1 MKNLLSFLKKE
12 AVLCAAGLLAVI
24 SAFIVPPSAAYLKY
38 IDYRVL
44 ALLFGLM
51 LVVGGFQSIGFF
63 RYLGDRLLARASC
76 TRHLCL
82 LLVFLC
88 FFSSMF
94 ITNDVALLTFVPFAV
109 MLFAMAGEEKL
120 LIPVVVLQTIAANLG
135 SMLTPIGNPQNLY
148 LYSSYSFSPTDF
160 VLRMLPLSALSA
172 GLLILCSF
180 LLPNRPLSAPAS
192 GCTATEFS
200 ASAESTDSAGQT
212 SSPTVKIPAVHK
224 LIAYTLLFLVCLL
237 CVFRLISWP
246 IMLGILICAV
256 FFLDRK
262 LFGSVDYFLL
272 LTFVCFF
279 LFIGNMQRI
288 PAISDLLRSLITG
301 RELLLGTLFSQCISN
316 VPAAILLSGFTDQAL
331 PLLYGVNVGGL
342 GTLIASLAS
351 VISYRLYSGSRN
363 ARKGAYLKVFTL
375 YNVLFLVVLY
385 IAAWFLLTSPLN

>member
-1 MKNLLSFLKKE
+1 MKSLLSFMKKE

-24 SAFIVPPSAAYLKY
+24 SAFIVPPSVAYLKY

-51 LVVGGFQSIGFF
+51 LVVAGFQSIGFF
-63 RYLGDRLLARASC
+63 RYLGDRLLAKASC

-88 FFSSMF
+88 FFSSML

-109 MLFAMAGEEKL
+109 MLFAMAGEAKL

-148 LYSSYSFSPTDF
+148 LYSTYAFSPADF
-160 VLRMLPLSALSA
+160 VLHMLPLSALSA
-172 GLLILCSF
+172 GLLLLCSI
-180 LLPNRPLSAPAS
+180 LLPNRPLAAPA
-192 GCTATEFS
+192 
-200 ASAESTDSAGQT
+200 GQN
-212 SSPTVKIPAVHK
+212 SSPAVKIPAAGK

-246 IMLGILICAV
+246 VMLGILVCAV
-256 FFLDRK
+256 FFLDKK
-262 LFGSVDYFLL
+262 LFRSVDYFLL

-301 RELLLGTLFSQCISN
+301 RELLLGALFSQCISN

-385 IAAWFLLTSPLN
+385 IAARILLTSSLN

>member
-1 MKNLLSFLKKE
+1 MKSLLSFMKKE

-24 SAFIVPPSAAYLKY
+24 SAFIVPPSAAYLDY

-51 LVVGGFQSIGFF
+51 LVVAGFQSIGFF
-63 RYLGDRLLARASC
+63 RYLGDRLLAKASC

-88 FFSSMF
+88 FFSSML

-109 MLFAMAGEEKL
+109 MLFAMAGEAKL

-148 LYSSYSFSPTDF
+148 LYSTYVFSPADF
-160 VLRMLPLSALSA
+160 VLHMLPLSALSA
-172 GLLILCSF
+172 GLLLLCSI
-180 LLPNRPLSAPAS
+180 LLPNRPLAAP
-192 GCTATEFS
+192 
-200 ASAESTDSAGQT
+200 AGQT

-288 PAISDLLRSLITG
+288 SAISDLLRSLITG
-301 RELLLGTLFSQCISN
+301 RELLLGALFSQCISN

-385 IAAWFLLTSPLN
+385 IAARILLTSPLN

>member
-1 MKNLLSFLKKE
+1 MKSLLSFMKKE

-24 SAFIVPPSAAYLKY
+24 SAFIVPPSAAYLDY

-51 LVVGGFQSIGFF
+51 LVVAGFQSIGFF
-63 RYLGDRLLARASC
+63 RYLGDRLLAKASC

-88 FFSSMF
+88 FFSSML

-109 MLFAMAGEEKL
+109 MLFAMAGEAKL

-148 LYSSYSFSPTDF
+148 LYSTYAFSPADF
-160 VLRMLPLSALSA
+160 VLHMLPLSALSA
-172 GLLILCSF
+172 GLLLLCSI
-180 LLPNRPLSAPAS
+180 LLPNRPLAAPA
-192 GCTATEFS
+192 
-200 ASAESTDSAGQT
+200 GQN
-212 SSPTVKIPAVHK
+212 SSPAVKIPAAGK

-246 IMLGILICAV
+246 IMLGILICVV

-262 LFGSVDYFLL
+262 LFRSIDYFLL

-301 RELLLGTLFSQCISN
+301 RELLLGALFSQCISN

-385 IAAWFLLTSPLN
+385 IAAWVLLTSPLN

>member
-1 MKNLLSFLKKE
+1 MKNLLSFIKKE
-12 AVLCAAGLLAVI
+12 AVLCAAGLLAVV

-51 LVVGGFQSIGFF
+51 LVVAGFQSIGFF
-63 RYLGDRLLARASC
+63 RYLGDRLLAKASC

-88 FFSSMF
+88 FFSSML

-148 LYSSYSFSPTDF
+148 LYSAYAFSPADF
-160 VLRMLPLSALSA
+160 VLHMLPLSALSA
-172 GLLILCSF
+172 GLLLLCSC
-180 LLPNRPLSAPAS
+180 LLPNRPLTAPAS
-192 GCTATEFS
+192 
-200 ASAESTDSAGQT
+200 QK
-212 SSPTVKIPAVHK
+212 SSPAVKVPAADK

-237 CVFRLISWP
+237 CVLRLISWP
-246 IMLGILICAV
+246 VMLGILVCAV
-256 FFLDRK
+256 FFLDRG
-262 LFGSVDYFLL
+262 LFRSVDYFLL

-288 PAISDLLRSLITG
+288 PAISDLLRSLING

-363 ARKGAYLKVFTL
+363 ARKGTYLKIFTL

-385 IAAWFLLTSPLN
+385 IAARVLLTSSLN

>member
-1 MKNLLSFLKKE
+1 MKSLFTFIKKE

-24 SAFIVPPSAAYLKY
+24 SAFIVPPSVAYLKY

-51 LVVGGFQSIGFF
+51 LVVAGFQSIGFF
-63 RYLGDRLLARASC
+63 RYLGDRLLAKASC

-88 FFSSMF
+88 FFSSML

-109 MLFAMAGEEKL
+109 MLFAMAGEAKL

-148 LYSSYSFSPTDF
+148 LYSTYAFSPADF
-160 VLRMLPLSALSA
+160 VLHMLPLSALSA
-172 GLLILCSF
+172 GLLLLCSI
-180 LLPNRPLSAPAS
+180 LLPNRPLAAPA
-192 GCTATEFS
+192 
-200 ASAESTDSAGQT
+200 DQN
-212 SSPTVKIPAVHK
+212 SSPAVKIPAAGK
-224 LIAYTLLFLVCLL
+224 LISYTLLFLVCLL

-246 IMLGILICAV
+246 VMLGILVCAV
-256 FFLDRK
+256 FFLDKK
-262 LFGSVDYFLL
+262 LFRSVDYFLL

-301 RELLLGTLFSQCISN
+301 RELLLGALFSQCISN

-385 IAAWFLLTSPLN
+385 IAARILLTSSLN

>member
-1 MKNLLSFLKKE
+1 MKSLLTFIKKE

-51 LVVGGFQSIGFF
+51 LVVAGFQSIGFF
-63 RYLGDRLLARASC
+63 RYLGDRLLAKASC

-88 FFSSMF
+88 FFSSML

-148 LYSSYSFSPTDF
+148 LYSTYAFSPADF
-160 VLRMLPLSALSA
+160 VLHMLPLSALSA
-172 GLLILCSF
+172 GLLLLCSI
-180 LLPNRPLSAPAS
+180 LLPNRPLAAPA
-192 GCTATEFS
+192 
-200 ASAESTDSAGQT
+200 DQN
-212 SSPTVKIPAVHK
+212 SSPAVKIPAAGK
-224 LIAYTLLFLVCLL
+224 LLAYTLLFLVCLL
-237 CVFRLISWP
+237 CVFRFISWP
-246 IMLGILICAV
+246 VMLGILICAV

-262 LFGSVDYFLL
+262 LFGAVDYFLL

-288 PAISDLLRSLITG
+288 PAVSDLLRSLING

-342 GTLIASLAS
+342 GTLIASLAR

-385 IAAWFLLTSPLN
+385 IAARILLTSSLN

>member
-1 MKNLLSFLKKE
+1 MKSLLTFIKKE

-24 SAFIVPPSAAYLKY
+24 SAFIVPPSVAYLKY

-51 LVVGGFQSIGFF
+51 LVVAGFQSIGFF
-63 RYLGDRLLARASC
+63 RYLGDRLLAKASC

-88 FFSSMF
+88 FFSSML

-109 MLFAMAGEEKL
+109 MLFAMAGEAKL

-148 LYSSYSFSPTDF
+148 LYSTYAFSPADF
-160 VLRMLPLSALSA
+160 VLHMLPLSALSA
-172 GLLILCSF
+172 GLLLLCSI
-180 LLPNRPLSAPAS
+180 LLPNRPLAAPA
-192 GCTATEFS
+192 
-200 ASAESTDSAGQT
+200 GQN
-212 SSPTVKIPAVHK
+212 SSPAVKIPAAGK

-246 IMLGILICAV
+246 VMLVILVCAV
-256 FFLDRK
+256 FFLDKK
-262 LFGSVDYFLL
+262 LFRSVDYFLL

-301 RELLLGTLFSQCISN
+301 RELLLGALFSQCISN

-385 IAAWFLLTSPLN
+385 IAARILLTSSLN

>member
-1 MKNLLSFLKKE
+1 MKSLLTFIKKE

-24 SAFIVPPSAAYLKY
+24 SAFIVPPSVAYLKY

-51 LVVGGFQSIGFF
+51 LVVAGFQSIGFF
-63 RYLGDRLLARASC
+63 RYLGDRLLAKANC

-88 FFSSMF
+88 FFSSML

-109 MLFAMAGEEKL
+109 MLFAMAGEAKL

-148 LYSSYSFSPTDF
+148 LYSTYAFSPADF
-160 VLRMLPLSALSA
+160 VLHMLPLSALSA
-172 GLLILCSF
+172 GLLLLCSI
-180 LLPNRPLSAPAS
+180 LLPNRPLAAPA
-192 GCTATEFS
+192 
-200 ASAESTDSAGQT
+200 DQN
-212 SSPTVKIPAVHK
+212 SSPAVKIPAAGK
-224 LIAYTLLFLVCLL
+224 LISYTLLFLVCLL

-246 IMLGILICAV
+246 VMLGILVCAV
-256 FFLDRK
+256 FFLDKK
-262 LFGSVDYFLL
+262 LFRSVDYFLL

-301 RELLLGTLFSQCISN
+301 RELLLGALFSQCISN

-385 IAAWFLLTSPLN
+385 IAARILLTSSLN

>member
-1 MKNLLSFLKKE
+1 MKSLLTFIKKE

-24 SAFIVPPSAAYLKY
+24 SAFIVPPSVAYLKY

-51 LVVGGFQSIGFF
+51 LVVAGFQSIGFF
-63 RYLGDRLLARASC
+63 RYLGDRLLAKASC

-88 FFSSMF
+88 FFSSML

-109 MLFAMAGEEKL
+109 MLFAMAGEAKL

-148 LYSSYSFSPTDF
+148 LYSTYAFSPADF
-160 VLRMLPLSALSA
+160 VLHMLPLSALSA
-172 GLLILCSF
+172 GLLLLCSI
-180 LLPNRPLSAPAS
+180 LLPNRPLAAPA
-192 GCTATEFS
+192 
-200 ASAESTDSAGQT
+200 GQN
-212 SSPTVKIPAVHK
+212 SSPAVKIPAAGK

-301 RELLLGTLFSQCISN
+301 RELLLGALFSQCISN

-385 IAAWFLLTSPLN
+385 IAAWVLLTSPLN

>member
-1 MKNLLSFLKKE
+1 MKSLLSFMKKE

-24 SAFIVPPSAAYLKY
+24 SAFIVPPSAAYLDY

-51 LVVGGFQSIGFF
+51 LVVAGFQSIGFF
-63 RYLGDRLLARASC
+63 RYLGDRLLAKASC

-88 FFSSMF
+88 FFSSML

-109 MLFAMAGEEKL
+109 MLFAMAGEAKL

-148 LYSSYSFSPTDF
+148 LYSTYAFSPADF
-160 VLRMLPLSALSA
+160 VLHMLPLSALSA
-172 GLLILCSF
+172 GLLLLCSI
-180 LLPNRPLSAPAS
+180 LLPNRPLAAPA
-192 GCTATEFS
+192 
-200 ASAESTDSAGQT
+200 GQN
-212 SSPTVKIPAVHK
+212 SSPAVKIPAAGK

-246 IMLGILICAV
+246 VMLGILVCAV
-256 FFLDRK
+256 FFLDKK
-262 LFGSVDYFLL
+262 LFRSVDYFLL

-301 RELLLGTLFSQCISN
+301 RELLLGALFSQCISN

-331 PLLYGVNVGGL
+331 LLLYGVNVGGL

-385 IAAWFLLTSPLN
+385 IAARILLTSSLN

>member
-1 MKNLLSFLKKE
+1 MKSLLTFMKKE

-24 SAFIVPPSAAYLKY
+24 SAFIVPPSVAYLKY

-51 LVVGGFQSIGFF
+51 LVVAGFQSIGFF
-63 RYLGDRLLARASC
+63 RYLGDRLLAKASC

-88 FFSSMF
+88 FFSSML

-109 MLFAMAGEEKL
+109 MLFAMAGEAKL

-148 LYSSYSFSPTDF
+148 LYSTYAFSPADF
-160 VLRMLPLSALSA
+160 VLHMLPLSALSA
-172 GLLILCSF
+172 GLLLPCSI
-180 LLPNRPLSAPAS
+180 LLPNRPLAAPA
-192 GCTATEFS
+192 
-200 ASAESTDSAGQT
+200 GQN
-212 SSPTVKIPAVHK
+212 SSPAVKIPAAGK

-246 IMLGILICAV
+246 VMLGILVCAV
-256 FFLDRK
+256 FFLDKK
-262 LFGSVDYFLL
+262 LFRSVDYFLL

-301 RELLLGTLFSQCISN
+301 RELLLGALFSQCISN

-385 IAAWFLLTSPLN
+385 IAARILLTSSLN

>member
-1 MKNLLSFLKKE
+1 MKSLLTFIKKE

-24 SAFIVPPSAAYLKY
+24 SAFIVPPSVAYLKY

-51 LVVGGFQSIGFF
+51 LVVTGFQSIGFF
-63 RYLGDRLLARASC
+63 RYLGDRLLAKASC

-88 FFSSMF
+88 FFSSML

-109 MLFAMAGEEKL
+109 MLFAMAGEAKL

-148 LYSSYSFSPTDF
+148 LYSTYAFSPADF
-160 VLRMLPLSALSA
+160 VLHMLPLSALSA
-172 GLLILCSF
+172 GLLLLCSI
-180 LLPNRPLSAPAS
+180 LLPNRPLAAPA
-192 GCTATEFS
+192 
-200 ASAESTDSAGQT
+200 GQN
-212 SSPTVKIPAVHK
+212 SSPAVKIPAAGK

-246 IMLGILICAV
+246 VMLGILVCAV
-256 FFLDRK
+256 FFLDKK
-262 LFGSVDYFLL
+262 LFRSVDYFLL

-301 RELLLGTLFSQCISN
+301 RELLLGALFSQCISN

-385 IAAWFLLTSPLN
+385 IAARILLTSSLN

>member
-1 MKNLLSFLKKE
+1 MKSLLTFIKKE

-24 SAFIVPPSAAYLKY
+24 SAFIVPPSVAYLKY

-51 LVVGGFQSIGFF
+51 LVVAGFQSIGFF
-63 RYLGDRLLARASC
+63 RYLGDRLLAKASC

-88 FFSSMF
+88 FFSSML

-109 MLFAMAGEEKL
+109 MLFAMAGEAKL

-148 LYSSYSFSPTDF
+148 LYSSYAFSPSDF

-172 GLLILCSF
+172 GLLLLCSI

-192 GCTATEFS
+192 
-200 ASAESTDSAGQT
+200 QN

-246 IMLGILICAV
+246 IMLGILICVV

-262 LFGSVDYFLL
+262 LFRSIDYFLL

-301 RELLLGTLFSQCISN
+301 RELLLGALFSQCISN

-385 IAAWFLLTSPLN
+385 IAARILLTSPLN

>member
-1 MKNLLSFLKKE
+1 MKSLLTFIKKE

-24 SAFIVPPSAAYLKY
+24 SAFIVPPSVAYLKY

-44 ALLFGLM
+44 VLLFGLM
-51 LVVGGFQSIGFF
+51 LVVAGFQSIGFF
-63 RYLGDRLLARASC
+63 RYLGDRLLAKASC

-88 FFSSMF
+88 FFSSML

-109 MLFAMAGEEKL
+109 MLFAMAGEAKL

-148 LYSSYSFSPTDF
+148 LYSTYAFSPADF
-160 VLRMLPLSALSA
+160 VLHMLPLSALSA
-172 GLLILCSF
+172 GLLLLCSI
-180 LLPNRPLSAPAS
+180 LLPNRPLAAPA
-192 GCTATEFS
+192 
-200 ASAESTDSAGQT
+200 DQN
-212 SSPTVKIPAVHK
+212 SSPAVKIPAAGK
-224 LIAYTLLFLVCLL
+224 LISYTLLFLVCLL

-246 IMLGILICAV
+246 VMLGILVCAV
-256 FFLDRK
+256 FFLDKK
-262 LFGSVDYFLL
+262 LFRSVDYFLL

-301 RELLLGTLFSQCISN
+301 RELLLGALFSQCISN

-385 IAAWFLLTSPLN
+385 IAARILLTSSLN

>member
-1 MKNLLSFLKKE
+1 MKSLLTFINKE

-24 SAFIVPPSAAYLKY
+24 SAFIVPPSVAYLKY

-51 LVVGGFQSIGFF
+51 LVVAGFQSIGFF
-63 RYLGDRLLARASC
+63 RYLGDRLLAKASC

-88 FFSSMF
+88 FFSSML

-109 MLFAMAGEEKL
+109 MLFAMAGEAKL

-148 LYSSYSFSPTDF
+148 LYSTYAFSPADF
-160 VLRMLPLSALSA
+160 VLHMLPLSALSA
-172 GLLILCSF
+172 GLLLLCSI
-180 LLPNRPLSAPAS
+180 LLPNRPLAAP
-192 GCTATEFS
+192 
-200 ASAESTDSAGQT
+200 AGQT

-288 PAISDLLRSLITG
+288 SAISDLLRSLITG
-301 RELLLGTLFSQCISN
+301 RELLLGALFSQCISN

-385 IAAWFLLTSPLN
+385 IAARILLTSPLN

>member
-1 MKNLLSFLKKE
+1 MKSLLTFIKKE
-12 AVLCAAGLLAVI
+12 TVLCAAGLLAVI
-24 SAFIVPPSAAYLKY
+24 SAFIVPPSVAYLKY

-51 LVVGGFQSIGFF
+51 LVVAGFQSIGFF
-63 RYLGDRLLARASC
+63 RYLGDRLLAKASC

-88 FFSSMF
+88 FFSSML

-109 MLFAMAGEEKL
+109 MLFAMAGEAKL

-148 LYSSYSFSPTDF
+148 LYSTYAFSPADF
-160 VLRMLPLSALSA
+160 VLHMLPLSALSA
-172 GLLILCSF
+172 GLLLLCSI
-180 LLPNRPLSAPAS
+180 LLPNRPLAAPA
-192 GCTATEFS
+192 
-200 ASAESTDSAGQT
+200 DQN
-212 SSPTVKIPAVHK
+212 SSPAVKIPAAGK
-224 LIAYTLLFLVCLL
+224 LISYTLLFLVCLL

-246 IMLGILICAV
+246 VMLGILVCAV
-256 FFLDRK
+256 FFLDKK
-262 LFGSVDYFLL
+262 LFRSVDYFLL

-301 RELLLGTLFSQCISN
+301 RELLLGALFSQCISN

-385 IAAWFLLTSPLN
+385 IAARILLTSSLN

>member
-1 MKNLLSFLKKE
+1 MKSLLSFMKKE

-24 SAFIVPPSAAYLKY
+24 SAFIVPPSVAYLKY

-51 LVVGGFQSIGFF
+51 LVVAGFQSIGFF
-63 RYLGDRLLARASC
+63 RYLGDRLLAKASC

-88 FFSSMF
+88 FFSSML

-109 MLFAMAGEEKL
+109 MLFAMAGEAKL

-148 LYSSYSFSPTDF
+148 LYSTYAFSPADF
-160 VLRMLPLSALSA
+160 VLHMLPLSALSA
-172 GLLILCSF
+172 GLLLLCSI
-180 LLPNRPLSAPAS
+180 LLPNRPLAAP
-192 GCTATEFS
+192 
-200 ASAESTDSAGQT
+200 AGQT

-288 PAISDLLRSLITG
+288 SAISDLLRSLITG
-301 RELLLGTLFSQCISN
+301 RELLLGALFSQCISN

-385 IAAWFLLTSPLN
+385 IAARILLTSSLN

>member
-1 MKNLLSFLKKE
+1 MKSLLTFIKKE

-51 LVVGGFQSIGFF
+51 LVVAGFQSIGFF
-63 RYLGDRLLARASC
+63 RYLGDRLLAKASC

-88 FFSSMF
+88 FFSSML

-148 LYSSYSFSPTDF
+148 LYSTYAFSPADF
-160 VLRMLPLSALSA
+160 VLHMLPLSALSA
-172 GLLILCSF
+172 GLLLLCSI
-180 LLPNRPLSAPAS
+180 LLPNRPLAAPA
-192 GCTATEFS
+192 
-200 ASAESTDSAGQT
+200 GQN
-212 SSPTVKIPAVHK
+212 SSPAVKIPAVRQ

-246 IMLGILICAV
+246 VMLGILVCAV
-256 FFLDRK
+256 FFLDKK
-262 LFGSVDYFLL
+262 LFRSVDYFLL

-301 RELLLGTLFSQCISN
+301 RELLLGALFSQCISN

-385 IAAWFLLTSPLN
+385 IAARVLLTSSLN

>member
-1 MKNLLSFLKKE
+1 MKKE

-24 SAFIVPPSAAYLKY
+24 SAFIVPPSAAYLDY

-51 LVVGGFQSIGFF
+51 LVVAGFQSIGFF
-63 RYLGDRLLARASC
+63 RYLGDRLLAKASC

-88 FFSSMF
+88 FFSSML

-109 MLFAMAGEEKL
+109 MLFAMAGEAKL

-148 LYSSYSFSPTDF
+148 LYSTYAFSPADF
-160 VLRMLPLSALSA
+160 VLHMLPLSALSA
-172 GLLILCSF
+172 GLLLLCSI
-180 LLPNRPLSAPAS
+180 LLPNRPLAAPA
-192 GCTATEFS
+192 
-200 ASAESTDSAGQT
+200 GQN
-212 SSPTVKIPAVHK
+212 SSPAVKIPAAGK

-246 IMLGILICAV
+246 VMLGILVCAV
-256 FFLDRK
+256 FFLDKK
-262 LFGSVDYFLL
+262 LFRSVDYFLL

-301 RELLLGTLFSQCISN
+301 RELLLGALFSQCISN

-331 PLLYGVNVGGL
+331 LLLYGVNVGGL

-385 IAAWFLLTSPLN
+385 IAARILLTSSLN

>member
-1 MKNLLSFLKKE
+1 MKSLLTFINKE

-24 SAFIVPPSAAYLKY
+24 SAFIVPPSVAYLKY

-51 LVVGGFQSIGFF
+51 LVVAGFQSIGFF
-63 RYLGDRLLARASC
+63 RYLGDRLLAKASC

-88 FFSSMF
+88 FFSSML

-109 MLFAMAGEEKL
+109 MLFAMAGEAKL

-148 LYSSYSFSPTDF
+148 LYSTYAFSPADF
-160 VLRMLPLSALSA
+160 VLHMLPLSALSA
-172 GLLILCSF
+172 GLLLLCSI
-180 LLPNRPLSAPAS
+180 LLPNRPLAAPA
-192 GCTATEFS
+192 
-200 ASAESTDSAGQT
+200 GQN
-212 SSPTVKIPAVHK
+212 SSPAVKIPAAGK

-288 PAISDLLRSLITG
+288 SAISDLLRSLITG
-301 RELLLGTLFSQCISN
+301 RELLLGALFSQCISN

-385 IAAWFLLTSPLN
+385 IAARILLTSSLN

>member
-1 MKNLLSFLKKE
+1 MKSLLSFMKKE

-24 SAFIVPPSAAYLKY
+24 SAFIVPPSAAYLDY

-51 LVVGGFQSIGFF
+51 LVVAGFQSIGFF
-63 RYLGDRLLARASC
+63 RYLGDRLLAKASC

-88 FFSSMF
+88 FFSSML

-109 MLFAMAGEEKL
+109 MLFAMAGEAKL

-148 LYSSYSFSPTDF
+148 LYSTYAFSPADF
-160 VLRMLPLSALSA
+160 VLHMLPLSALSA
-172 GLLILCSF
+172 GLLLLCSI
-180 LLPNRPLSAPAS
+180 LLPNRPLAAP
-192 GCTATEFS
+192 
-200 ASAESTDSAGQT
+200 AGQT

-288 PAISDLLRSLITG
+288 SAISDLLRSLITW
-301 RELLLGTLFSQCISN
+301 RELLLGALFSQCISN

-385 IAAWFLLTSPLN
+385 IAARILLTSPLN

>member
-1 MKNLLSFLKKE
+1 MKSLLTFIKKE

-24 SAFIVPPSAAYLKY
+24 SAFIVPPSVAYLKY

-51 LVVGGFQSIGFF
+51 LVVAGFQSIGFF
-63 RYLGDRLLARASC
+63 RYLGDRLLAKASC

-88 FFSSMF
+88 FFSSML

-109 MLFAMAGEEKL
+109 MLFAMAGEAKL

-148 LYSSYSFSPTDF
+148 LYSTYAFSPADF
-160 VLRMLPLSALSA
+160 VLHMLPLSALSA
-172 GLLILCSF
+172 GLLLLCSI
-180 LLPNRPLSAPAS
+180 LLPNRPLAAPAS
-192 GCTATEFS
+192 
-200 ASAESTDSAGQT
+200 QN
-212 SSPTVKIPAVHK
+212 SSPTVKIPAAGK

-246 IMLGILICAV
+246 IMLGILICVV

-262 LFGSVDYFLL
+262 LFRSIDYFLL

-301 RELLLGTLFSQCISN
+301 RELLLGALFSQCISN

-385 IAAWFLLTSPLN
+385 IAARILLTSSLN

>member
-1 MKNLLSFLKKE
+1 MKSLLTFIKKE

-24 SAFIVPPSAAYLKY
+24 SAFIVPPSVAYLKY

-51 LVVGGFQSIGFF
+51 LVVAGFQSIGFF
-63 RYLGDRLLARASC
+63 RYLGDRLLAKASC

-88 FFSSMF
+88 FFSSML

-148 LYSSYSFSPTDF
+148 LYSTYAFSPADF
-160 VLRMLPLSALSA
+160 VLHMLPLSALSA
-172 GLLILCSF
+172 GLLLLCSI
-180 LLPNRPLSAPAS
+180 LLPNRPLAAPA
-192 GCTATEFS
+192 
-200 ASAESTDSAGQT
+200 DQN
-212 SSPTVKIPAVHK
+212 SSPAVKIPAAGK
-224 LIAYTLLFLVCLL
+224 LISYTLLFLVCLL

-246 IMLGILICAV
+246 VMLGILVCAV
-256 FFLDRK
+256 FFLDKK
-262 LFGSVDYFLL
+262 LFRSVDYFLL

-301 RELLLGTLFSQCISN
+301 RELLLGALFSQCISN

-385 IAAWFLLTSPLN
+385 IAARILLTSSLN

>member
-1 MKNLLSFLKKE
+1 MKSLLTFIKKE

-24 SAFIVPPSAAYLKY
+24 SAFIVPPSVAYLKY

-51 LVVGGFQSIGFF
+51 LVVAGFQSIGFF
-63 RYLGDRLLARASC
+63 RYLGDRLLAKASC

-88 FFSSMF
+88 FFSSML

-109 MLFAMAGEEKL
+109 MLFAMAGEAKL

-148 LYSSYSFSPTDF
+148 LYSTYAFSPADF
-160 VLRMLPLSALSA
+160 VLHMLPLSALSA
-172 GLLILCSF
+172 GLLLLCSI
-180 LLPNRPLSAPAS
+180 LLPNRPLAAPAS
-192 GCTATEFS
+192 
-200 ASAESTDSAGQT
+200 QN

-246 IMLGILICAV
+246 IMLGILICVV

-262 LFGSVDYFLL
+262 LFRSIDYFLL

-301 RELLLGTLFSQCISN
+301 RELLLGALFSQCISN

-385 IAAWFLLTSPLN
+385 IAARILLTSSLN

>member
-1 MKNLLSFLKKE
+1 MNSLLSFIKKE
-12 AVLCAAGLLAVI
+12 AVLCAAGLLAVV
-24 SAFIVPPSAAYLKY
+24 SAFIVPPSIAYLKY

-51 LVVGGFQSIGFF
+51 LVVAGFQSIGFF
-63 RYLGDRLLARASC
+63 HYLGDRLLAKASC

-88 FFSSMF
+88 FFSSML

-109 MLFAMAGEEKL
+109 MLFAMTGEEKL

-148 LYSSYSFSPTDF
+148 LYSAYAFSPTDF

-172 GLLILCSF
+172 GLLLLCSC
-180 LLPNRPLSAPAS
+180 LLPNRLLDAPAS
-192 GCTATEFS
+192 GSAATGFG
-200 ASAESTDSAGQT
+200 ASAETTDPASQS
-212 SSPTVKIPAVHK
+212 SSPAVKTSAARK
-224 LIAYTLLFLVCLL
+224 LIVYTLLFLVCLL

-246 IMLGILICAV
+246 VMLGILVCAV
-256 FFLDRK
+256 FFLDRR
-262 LFGSVDYFLL
+262 LFRSVDYFLL

-288 PAISDLLRSLITG
+288 PAISDLLRCLING

-363 ARKGAYLKVFTL
+363 ARKGAYLKIFTL

-385 IAAWFLLTSPLN
+385 IVAQILLTSSLN

>member
-1 MKNLLSFLKKE
+1 MKSLLTFMKKE

-24 SAFIVPPSAAYLKY
+24 SAFIVPPSVAYLKY

-51 LVVGGFQSIGFF
+51 LVVAGFQSIGFF
-63 RYLGDRLLARASC
+63 RYLGDRLLAKASC

-88 FFSSMF
+88 FFSSML

-109 MLFAMAGEEKL
+109 MLFAMAGEAKL

-148 LYSSYSFSPTDF
+148 LYSTYAFSPADF
-160 VLRMLPLSALSA
+160 VLHMLPLSALSA
-172 GLLILCSF
+172 GLLLLCSI
-180 LLPNRPLSAPAS
+180 LLPNRPLAAPA
-192 GCTATEFS
+192 
-200 ASAESTDSAGQT
+200 DQN
-212 SSPTVKIPAVHK
+212 SSPAVKIPAAGK
-224 LIAYTLLFLVCLL
+224 LISYTLLFLVCLL

-246 IMLGILICAV
+246 VMLGILVCAV
-256 FFLDRK
+256 FFLDKK
-262 LFGSVDYFLL
+262 LFRSVDYFLL

-301 RELLLGTLFSQCISN
+301 RELLLGALFSQCISN

-385 IAAWFLLTSPLN
+385 IAARILLTSSLN

>member
-1 MKNLLSFLKKE
+1 MKSLFSFFKKE

-24 SAFIVPPSAAYLKY
+24 SAFIVPPSVEYSDY

-82 LLVFLC
+82 LLVFLS
-88 FFSSMF
+88 FFSSML

-109 MLFAMAGEEKL
+109 MLFAMAGEERL

-148 LYSSYSFSPTDF
+148 LYSAYAFSPADF
-160 VLRMLPLSALSA
+160 VLHMLPLSVLSA
-172 GLLILCSF
+172 GLLLLCSL
-180 LLPNRPLSAPAS
+180 LLPNRPLSAPVSRSTAAEFGAS
-192 GCTATEFS
+192 TEPTA
-200 ASAESTDSAGQT
+200 SAGQND
-212 SSPTVKIPAVHK
+212 SPAFKAPPARK
-224 LIAYTLLFLVCLL
+224 LIAYALLFLVCLL

-246 IMLGILICAV
+246 VMLGILVCAV
-256 FFLDRK
+256 FFLDRR
-262 LFGSVDYFLL
+262 LFRSVDYLLL

-351 VISYRLYSGSRN
+351 VISYRLYGESRN
-363 ARKGAYLKVFTL
+363 ARKGVYLKFFTL
-375 YNVLFLVVLY
+375 YNVLFLAVLY
-385 IAAWFLLTSPLN
+385 IAARVLLTVLP

>member
-1 MKNLLSFLKKE
+1 MKSLLSFMKKE

-24 SAFIVPPSAAYLKY
+24 SAFIVPPSVAYLKY

-51 LVVGGFQSIGFF
+51 LVVAGFQSIGFF
-63 RYLGDRLLARASC
+63 RYLGDRLLAKASC

-88 FFSSMF
+88 FFSSML

-109 MLFAMAGEEKL
+109 MLFAMAGEAKL

-148 LYSSYSFSPTDF
+148 LYSTYAFSPADF
-160 VLRMLPLSALSA
+160 VLHMLPLSALSA
-172 GLLILCSF
+172 GLLLLCSI
-180 LLPNRPLSAPAS
+180 LLPNRPLAAPA
-192 GCTATEFS
+192 
-200 ASAESTDSAGQT
+200 GQN
-212 SSPTVKIPAVHK
+212 SSPAVKIPAAGK

-246 IMLGILICAV
+246 VMLGILVCAV

-262 LFGSVDYFLL
+262 LFRSVDYFLL

-301 RELLLGTLFSQCISN
+301 RELLLGALFSQCISN

-385 IAAWFLLTSPLN
+385 IAARILLTSSLN

>member
-1 MKNLLSFLKKE
+1 MKSLLTFIKKE

-24 SAFIVPPSAAYLKY
+24 SAFIVPPSVAYLKY

-51 LVVGGFQSIGFF
+51 LVVAGFQSIGFF
-63 RYLGDRLLARASC
+63 RYLGDRLLAKASC

-88 FFSSMF
+88 FFSSML

-109 MLFAMAGEEKL
+109 MLFAMAGEAKL

-148 LYSSYSFSPTDF
+148 LYSTYAFSPADF
-160 VLRMLPLSALSA
+160 VLHMLPLSTLSA
-172 GLLILCSF
+172 GLLLLCSI
-180 LLPNRPLSAPAS
+180 LLPNRPLAAPAS
-192 GCTATEFS
+192 
-200 ASAESTDSAGQT
+200 QN

-246 IMLGILICAV
+246 IMLGILICVV

-262 LFGSVDYFLL
+262 LFRSIDYFLL

-301 RELLLGTLFSQCISN
+301 RELLLGALFSQCISN

-385 IAAWFLLTSPLN
+385 IAARILLTSSLN

>member
-1 MKNLLSFLKKE
+1 MKSLLTFIKKE

-24 SAFIVPPSAAYLKY
+24 SAFIVPPSVAYLKY

-51 LVVGGFQSIGFF
+51 LVVAGFQSIGFF
-63 RYLGDRLLARASC
+63 RYLGDRLLAKASC

-88 FFSSMF
+88 FFSSML

-109 MLFAMAGEEKL
+109 MLFAMAGEAKL

-148 LYSSYSFSPTDF
+148 LYSTYAFSPADF
-160 VLRMLPLSALSA
+160 VLHMLPLSALSA
-172 GLLILCSF
+172 GLLLLCSI
-180 LLPNRPLSAPAS
+180 LLPNRPLAAP
-192 GCTATEFS
+192 
-200 ASAESTDSAGQT
+200 AGQT

-288 PAISDLLRSLITG
+288 SAISDLLRSLITG
-301 RELLLGTLFSQCISN
+301 RELLLGALFSQCISN

-385 IAAWFLLTSPLN
+385 IAARILLTSPLN

>member
-1 MKNLLSFLKKE
+1 MKSLLTFIKKE

-51 LVVGGFQSIGFF
+51 LVVAGFQSIGFF
-63 RYLGDRLLARASC
+63 RYLGDRLLAKASC

-88 FFSSMF
+88 FFSSML

-148 LYSSYSFSPTDF
+148 LYSTYAFSPADF
-160 VLRMLPLSALSA
+160 VLHMLPLSALSA
-172 GLLILCSF
+172 GLLLLCSI
-180 LLPNRPLSAPAS
+180 LLPNRPLAAPA
-192 GCTATEFS
+192 
-200 ASAESTDSAGQT
+200 DQN
-212 SSPTVKIPAVHK
+212 SSPAVKIPAAGK

-237 CVFRLISWP
+237 CVFRFISWP
-246 IMLGILICAV
+246 VMLGILICAV

-262 LFGSVDYFLL
+262 LFGAVDYFLL

-288 PAISDLLRSLITG
+288 PAVSDLLRSLING

-316 VPAAILLSGFTDQAL
+316 VPAAILLSDFTDQAL

-385 IAAWFLLTSPLN
+385 IAARILLTSSLN

>member
-1 MKNLLSFLKKE
+1 MKSLLTFIKKE

-24 SAFIVPPSAAYLKY
+24 SAFIVPPSVAYLKY

-51 LVVGGFQSIGFF
+51 LVVAGFQSIGFF
-63 RYLGDRLLARASC
+63 RYLGDRLLAKASC

-88 FFSSMF
+88 FFSSML

-109 MLFAMAGEEKL
+109 MLFAMAGEAKL

-148 LYSSYSFSPTDF
+148 LYSTYAFSPADF
-160 VLRMLPLSALSA
+160 VLHMLPLSALSA
-172 GLLILCSF
+172 GLLLLCSI
-180 LLPNRPLSAPAS
+180 LLPNRPLAAPA
-192 GCTATEFS
+192 
-200 ASAESTDSAGQT
+200 DQN
-212 SSPTVKIPAVHK
+212 SSPAVKIPAAGK
-224 LIAYTLLFLVCLL
+224 LISYTLLFLVCLL

-246 IMLGILICAV
+246 VMLGILVCAV
-256 FFLDRK
+256 FFLDKK
-262 LFGSVDYFLL
+262 LFRSVDYFLL

-301 RELLLGTLFSQCISN
+301 RELLLGALFSQCISN
-316 VPAAILLSGFTDQAL
+316 VPVAILLSGFTDQAL

-375 YNVLFLVVLY
+375 YNVLFLVGLY
-385 IAAWFLLTSPLN
+385 IAARILLTSSLN

>member
-1 MKNLLSFLKKE
+1 MKNLLSFIKKE
-12 AVLCAAGLLAVI
+12 AVLCAAGLLAVV
-24 SAFIVPPSAAYLKY
+24 SAFIVPPSIAYLKY

-51 LVVGGFQSIGFF
+51 LVVAGFQSIGFF
-63 RYLGDRLLARASC
+63 RYLGDRLLAKASC

-88 FFSSMF
+88 FFSSML

-109 MLFAMAGEEKL
+109 MLFAMAGEAKL

-148 LYSSYSFSPTDF
+148 LYSTYAFSPADF
-160 VLRMLPLSALSA
+160 VLHMLPLSALSA
-172 GLLILCSF
+172 GLLLLCSI
-180 LLPNRPLSAPAS
+180 LLPNRPLAAPAS
-192 GCTATEFS
+192 
-200 ASAESTDSAGQT
+200 QN

-246 IMLGILICAV
+246 IMLGILVCAV
-256 FFLDRK
+256 FFLDRR
-262 LFGSVDYFLL
+262 LFRSVDYFLL

-288 PAISDLLRSLITG
+288 PAISDLLRSLING

-316 VPAAILLSGFTDQAL
+316 VPAAILLSGFTDQTL

-363 ARKGAYLKVFTL
+363 ARKGAYLKIFTL

-385 IAAWFLLTSPLN
+385 IVAQILLTSSLN

>member
-1 MKNLLSFLKKE
+1 MKSLLTFMKKE

-24 SAFIVPPSAAYLKY
+24 SAFIVPPSVAYLKY

-51 LVVGGFQSIGFF
+51 LVVAGFQSIGFF
-63 RYLGDRLLARASC
+63 RYLGDRLLAKASC

-88 FFSSMF
+88 FFSSML

-109 MLFAMAGEEKL
+109 MLFAMAGEAKL

-148 LYSSYSFSPTDF
+148 LYSTYAFSPADF
-160 VLRMLPLSALSA
+160 VLHMLPLSALSA
-172 GLLILCSF
+172 GLLLLCSI
-180 LLPNRPLSAPAS
+180 LLPNRPLAAPA
-192 GCTATEFS
+192 
-200 ASAESTDSAGQT
+200 DQN
-212 SSPTVKIPAVHK
+212 SSPAVKIPAAGK
-224 LIAYTLLFLVCLL
+224 LISYTLLFLVCLL

-246 IMLGILICAV
+246 VMLGILVCVV

-262 LFGSVDYFLL
+262 LFRSIDYFLL

-301 RELLLGTLFSQCISN
+301 RELLLGALFSQCISN

-375 YNVLFLVVLY
+375 YNVLFVVVLY
-385 IAAWFLLTSPLN
+385 IAARILLTSSLN

>member
-1 MKNLLSFLKKE
+1 MKSLLSFMKKE

-24 SAFIVPPSAAYLKY
+24 SAFIVPPSVAYLKY

-51 LVVGGFQSIGFF
+51 LVVAGFQSIGFF
-63 RYLGDRLLARASC
+63 RYLGNRLLAKASC

-88 FFSSMF
+88 FFSSML

-109 MLFAMAGEEKL
+109 MLFAMAGEAKL

-148 LYSSYSFSPTDF
+148 LYSTYAFSPADF
-160 VLRMLPLSALSA
+160 VLHMLPLSALAA
-172 GLLILCSF
+172 GLLLLCSI
-180 LLPNRPLSAPAS
+180 LLPNRPLAAPA
-192 GCTATEFS
+192 
-200 ASAESTDSAGQT
+200 GQN
-212 SSPTVKIPAVHK
+212 SSPAVKIPAAGK

-246 IMLGILICAV
+246 VMLGILVCAV
-256 FFLDRK
+256 FFLDKK
-262 LFGSVDYFLL
+262 LFRSVDYFLL

-301 RELLLGTLFSQCISN
+301 RELLLGALFSQCISN

-385 IAAWFLLTSPLN
+385 IAARILLTSSLN

>member
-1 MKNLLSFLKKE
+1 MKSLLTFIKKE

-24 SAFIVPPSAAYLKY
+24 SAFIVPPSVAYLKY

-51 LVVGGFQSIGFF
+51 LVVAGFQSIGFF
-63 RYLGDRLLARASC
+63 RYLGDRLLAKASC

-88 FFSSMF
+88 FFSSML

-148 LYSSYSFSPTDF
+148 LYSTYAFSPSDF
-160 VLRMLPLSALSA
+160 VLHMLPLSALSA
-172 GLLILCSF
+172 GLLLLCSI
-180 LLPNRPLSAPAS
+180 LLPNSPLAAPA
-192 GCTATEFS
+192 
-200 ASAESTDSAGQT
+200 GQN
-212 SSPTVKIPAVHK
+212 SSPAVKIPAAGK

-246 IMLGILICAV
+246 VMLGILVCAV
-256 FFLDRK
+256 FFLDKK
-262 LFGSVDYFLL
+262 LFRSVDYFLL

-288 PAISDLLRSLITG
+288 PAISDLLHSLITG
-301 RELLLGTLFSQCISN
+301 RELLLGALFSQCISN

-385 IAAWFLLTSPLN
+385 IAARILLTSSLN

>member
-1 MKNLLSFLKKE
+1 MKSLLTFIKKE

-24 SAFIVPPSAAYLKY
+24 SAFIVPPSVAYLKY

-63 RYLGDRLLARASC
+63 RYLGDRLLAKASC

-88 FFSSMF
+88 FFSSML

-148 LYSSYSFSPTDF
+148 LYSTYAFSPADF
-160 VLRMLPLSALSA
+160 VLHMLPLSALSA
-172 GLLILCSF
+172 GLLLLCSI
-180 LLPNRPLSAPAS
+180 LLPNRPLAAPA
-192 GCTATEFS
+192 
-200 ASAESTDSAGQT
+200 GQN
-212 SSPTVKIPAVHK
+212 SSPAVKIPAVRQ

-246 IMLGILICAV
+246 VMLGILVCAV
-256 FFLDRK
+256 FFLDKK
-262 LFGSVDYFLL
+262 LFRSVDYFLL

-301 RELLLGTLFSQCISN
+301 RELLLGALFSQCISN

-385 IAAWFLLTSPLN
+385 IAARVLLTSSLN